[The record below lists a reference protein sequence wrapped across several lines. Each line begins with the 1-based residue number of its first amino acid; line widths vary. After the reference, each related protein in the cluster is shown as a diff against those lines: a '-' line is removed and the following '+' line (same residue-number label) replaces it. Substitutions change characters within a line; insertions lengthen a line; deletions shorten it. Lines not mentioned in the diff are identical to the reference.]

1 MDYFG
6 IGVAARGAFRAVL
19 LATRGTG
26 RTTRLVADLREN
38 DIVVVLNAD
47 HGRAL
52 ERKARDAGKSCR
64 WVAAEPLIGDVAH
77 GRVAEKMRGWDG
89 NGRLI
94 FDHAWTEAYYDQVLV
109 DAGSDLDRLASA
121 YRMRHLLL
129 LCLAPRDHGALER
142 GNDDAQ

>member
-6 IGVAARGAFRAVL
+6 IGAAARGAFRAVL

-38 DIVVVLNAD
+38 DLVVVLNAN
-47 HGRAL
+47 HGREL

-64 WVAAEPLIGDVAH
+64 WVAADPLIGDVAN
-77 GRVAEKMRGWDG
+77 GRAAEKMRGWDG

-94 FDHAWTEAYYDQVLV
+94 FDHAWTEAYYEQVLV
-109 DAGSDLDRLASA
+109 DAGSDLDRMTSA
-121 YRMRHLLL
+121 YQRRETMGTSQEAISMRSKF
-129 LCLAPRDHGALER
+129 
-142 GNDDAQ
+142 NI